1 MLAQPNAMSM
11 FQNEMRRRLGFGPSQ
26 PQASSSPAAGPIGM
40 VGNPSGGMSP
50 ASGAIPGM
58 GAPNASTGP
67 YGGGSSTGA
76 MDSGS
81 RGGFGPPNS
90 PTGPYGGGRTNGL
103 QDAGVEGGQLPFSPM
118 GLPQHFTPAPIFGG
132 FNAMQHPGMSAPT
145 SFPMFQSQ
153 APQQNRRISLL
164 QPWMG

>member
-11 FQNEMRRRLGFGPSQ
+11 FQNEMRRRLGFGASS

-50 ASGAIPGM
+50 ASTMTPFHPLPGTSNGPTSTMMPGGAL
-58 GAPNASTGP
+58 
-67 YGGGSSTGA
+67 
-76 MDSGS
+76 
-81 RGGFGPPNS
+81 PPPPADN
-90 PTGPYGGGRTNGL
+90 
-103 QDAGVEGGQLPFSPM
+103 GQLPFNPM

-132 FNAMQHPGMSAPT
+132 FNAMQHPGTNAPT

-153 APQQNRRISLL
+153 APQQNRRINLL

>member
-11 FQNEMRRRLGFGPSQ
+11 FQNEMRRRLGFGPSA
-26 PQASSSPAAGPIGM
+26 PQAGSTPAAGPIGM
-40 VGNPSGGMSP
+40 MGNPSGAMSP
-50 ASGAIPGM
+50 ASTMTPYHPLPGVNNN
-58 GAPNASTGP
+58 PVSTMKPGGP
-67 YGGGSSTGA
+67 LPGGPV
-76 MDSGS
+76 D
-81 RGGFGPPNS
+81 N
-90 PTGPYGGGRTNGL
+90 
-103 QDAGVEGGQLPFSPM
+103 GQLPFNPM

-153 APQQNRRISLL
+153 APEQSRKINLL